1 MSYDLSKLLV
11 SCHIFN
17 YVIPYLIDDG
27 KPFRSCVQSQ
37 KTSYRN
43 EYCKTG
49 FCLLTS
55 LIRSKSDWMMNL
67 CKDELVKQPRLIAQR
82 LNTDKKKLY
91 FQDDEIIFFFCLKK
105 KTQQWMSC
113 FCLSNFRAMYSAAN
127 TIFHPSVRF
136 FIQA

>member
-91 FQDDEIIFFFCLKK
+91 FQDDEIIFFFAWRRKLNNECLVFASQ
-105 KTQQWMSC
+105 TSEPCIQLLT
-113 FCLSNFRAMYSAAN
+113 LSS
-127 TIFHPSVRF
+127 
-136 FIQA
+136 IQA